1 LLGAAAGAAY
11 MKHSGV
17 GARVQTANS
26 TRTTSEV
33 TEYNNFNDDLLTQST
48 QRREIW
54 TSRTISNFFTY
65 SGVPRKNEVTIGDVY
80 VMFSTRQESSAGC
93 TKIAAFGH
101 LKSGLGDL
109 EQKMT

>member
-1 LLGAAAGAAY
+1 

-26 TRTTSEV
+26 TRATSEV
-33 TEYNNFNDDLLTQST
+33 TEYNNFNDDLLTHPA

-54 TSRTISNFFTY
+54 TSRTISTFFTY
-65 SGVPRKNEVTIGDVY
+65 SGVLRKNEVKIGDVN

-93 TKIAAFGH
+93 TKIAAFDH
-101 LKSGLGDL
+101 LKPGLGDL
-109 EQKMT
+109 DQKIKQA

>member
-1 LLGAAAGAAY
+1 

-26 TRTTSEV
+26 TRATSEV
-33 TEYNNFNDDLLTQST
+33 TEYNNFNDDLLTHPT

-54 TSRTISNFFTY
+54 TSRTISTLFIA
-65 SGVPRKNEVTIGDVY
+65 SGVLRKNEVMIGDVY
-80 VMFSTRQESSAGC
+80 VTFTDRRGKSVQRGC

-101 LKSGLGDL
+101 VKPGLGDL
-109 EQKMT
+109 EQKMTQA

>member
-26 TRTTSEV
+26 TRETSEV
-33 TEYNNFNDDLLTQST
+33 TEYNNFNDDLLNHPA

-54 TSRTISNFFTY
+54 TSRTI
-65 SGVPRKNEVTIGDVY
+65 
-80 VMFSTRQESSAGC
+80 
-93 TKIAAFGH
+93 
-101 LKSGLGDL
+101 
-109 EQKMT
+109 